1 MIKPDF
7 ANISNAD
14 YVDDLYRKYLAD
26 PTSVSD
32 DWRIFFAGFELA
44 GSGSPGR
51 TNSAPAAG
59 VAAMPAAASPA
70 PAPPPPSS
78 AAGPSRVESIEEARK
93 AARRSPAALA
103 NLGIVDLVHAYRE
116 AGHLIAD
123 LDPLGDNQTSH
134 PLLELS
140 QFGLSDADLSRAVE
154 IPGFKAKPVARV
166 GELIDHLRATYCGTV
181 AVEYMYIQNKEQRDW
196 IQERIEPSC
205 NRPALTP
212 EERIEILDQVL
223 RANMFEQF
231 LHKKYVGAKRFSLEG
246 GDTLIPLLHQIV
258 EESGRLGTREVV
270 MGMPHRGRL
279 NVLAHTLGK
288 PYEMILSEFEGNF
301 LADSV
306 QGDGDV
312 KYHLGYSR
320 DHRTRY
326 GTDIHLSLLFNPS
339 HLEAI
344 NPIAEGIVAGKQH
357 YLGDTDC
364 SMVLPLLMHG
374 DAAFMGQGIV
384 METLSLSELAH
395 FRTGGTIHLIVN
407 NQIGFTTS
415 PRDYRFTRY
424 PTELAKLI
432 SALALHANGDDPE
445 AVVQVGR
452 IAAEFRSRF
461 HEDVL
466 VDLVCYRR
474 HGHNELD
481 DPTFTQPLMYQKI
494 SQLPPVSRLY
504 ADRLVREGVL
514 DEKGVAD
521 VAGRIDEELN
531 KALDYARDFMPKQ
544 QVFSF
549 GGVWKGMSWAGDDWA
564 ANTRVAADVL
574 RGLAK
579 DVTVLPEG
587 FTAHP
592 KVQRL
597 YADRQQMVEAGTN
610 IDWGCGEMLALG
622 TLLIEGTTV
631 RLSGQDS
638 SRGTFSHRQAALY
651 DMQSGQR
658 FVPLDHVRE
667 DQGRFFLI
675 DSNLSEQGV
684 LGFEYGFASAD
695 PRNLVIWEAQFGDFA
710 NGAQIIIDQF
720 IASAESKWQRTN
732 GITLLLPHGYEGQG
746 PEHSSARLER
756 FLNLCAEQNMQ
767 VCNLTSPAQLF
778 HVLRRQVR
786 RNFRK
791 PLVIMSPKSMLRNK
805 LCVSTIEEFSEMD
818 FRLVLDEVED
828 IDRDHVRRVLL
839 CSGKVYYDLVAARS
853 DRNIHDVAI
862 VRIEQLY
869 PFPLAEIR
877 DILSRYPA
885 TAEVDWVQEEPKNM
899 GAWRFVYDR
908 NHMIFDDQRMLYYV
922 GREAAASPATGSYKK
937 HQAELMQL
945 LDMAFRPSKTSS
957 VSWVS
962 HAG

>member
-14 YVDDLYRKYLAD
+14 YVDDLYRKFLAD
-26 PTSVSD
+26 PSSVSD

-44 GSGSPGR
+44 SGAAPGKVAAP
-51 TNSAPAAG
+51 APAA
-59 VAAMPAAASPA
+59 
-70 PAPPPPSS
+70 APP
-78 AAGPSRVESIEEARK
+78 RVETVEDTRK
-93 AARRSPAALA
+93 AARRSPASQSTV
-103 NLGIVDLVHAYRE
+103 GIVDLVHSYRE
-116 AGHLIAD
+116 LGHLVAD
-123 LDPLGDNQTSH
+123 LDPLGENQTSH

-140 QFGLSDADLSRAVE
+140 QFGLSEADLSRAVE

-166 GELIDHLRATYCGTV
+166 GELIDHLKATYCGTV
-181 AVEYMYIQNKEQRDW
+181 AVEYMYIQNKEQREW

-205 NRPALTP
+205 NRPGLSPA
-212 EERIEILDQVL
+212 ERIDILDQLL

-246 GDTLIPLLHQIV
+246 AETLVPLLHQIV

-279 NVLAHTLGK
+279 NVLAHILGK

-320 DHRTRY
+320 DHRTTS
-326 GTDIHLSLLFNPS
+326 GSDIHLSLLFNPS

-344 NPIAEGIVAGKQH
+344 NPVAEGIVASKQH
-357 YLGDTDC
+357 YLADSSC
-364 SMVLPLLMHG
+364 SLVLPLLMHG
-374 DAAFMGQGIV
+374 DAAFMGQGLV
-384 METLSLSELAH
+384 METLGLSELAG

-415 PRDYRFTRY
+415 PKDYRFTRY
-424 PTELAKLI
+424 PTEVAKLI
-432 SALALHANGDDPE
+432 SALTIHANGDDPE
-445 AVVQVGR
+445 AVVQAGR

-481 DPTFTQPLMYQKI
+481 DPTFTQPLMYKKI
-494 SQLPPVSRLY
+494 SKLPPVSRLY
-504 ADRLVREGVL
+504 AERLVRDGVL
-514 DEKGVAD
+514 DEAGVAEITE
-521 VAGRIDEELN
+521 RIDDELN
-531 KALDYARDFMPKQ
+531 KALDYARDYMPKQ

-549 GGVWKGMSWAGDDWA
+549 GGVWKGMTWAGDDWTA
-564 ANTRVAADVL
+564 ATRVSGDML
-574 RGLAK
+574 RKIART
-579 DVTVLPEG
+579 VTELPDG
-587 FTAHP
+587 FTPHP
-592 KVQRL
+592 KVKRL
-597 YADRQQMVEAGTN
+597 YADRAQMVEAGTN
-610 IDWGCGEMLALG
+610 IDWGCGEMLAFG
-622 TLLIEGTTV
+622 TLLLEGTCV
-631 RLSGQDS
+631 RLSGQDTG
-638 SRGTFSHRQAALY
+638 RGTFSHRQAALH
-651 DMQSGQR
+651 DMENGQR
-658 FVPLDHVRE
+658 LVPLDRMSD
-667 DQGRFFLI
+667 DQGRFYLI
-675 DSNLSEQGV
+675 DSNLSEAGV
-684 LGFEYGFASAD
+684 LGFEYGFSSAD

-710 NGAQIIIDQF
+710 NGAQVIIDQF

-778 HVLRRQVR
+778 HALRRQVR
-786 RNFRK
+786 RTFRK

-805 LCVSTIEEFSEMD
+805 LCVSSIEEFTDMN
-818 FRLVLDEVED
+818 FRLVLDEVGD
-828 IDRDHVRRVLL
+828 IERKHVRRVLL
-839 CSGKVYYDLVAARS
+839 CSGKVYYDLVAERTE
-853 DRNIHDVAI
+853 RNIHDVAI

-869 PFPLAEIR
+869 PFPLAEVR
-877 DILSRYPA
+877 EVLSGYPA
-885 TAEVDWVQEEPKNM
+885 DAEVDWVQEEPKNM
-899 GAWRFVYDR
+899 GGWRFIFDR
-908 NHMIFDDQRMLYYV
+908 NHMIFNDQRMLYYV

-937 HQAELMQL
+937 HNAELRQI
-945 LDMAFRPSKTSS
+945 LDNAFRPSRAQS

-962 HAG
+962 HAD

>member
-1 MIKPDF
+1 MSKPDF

-14 YVDDLYRKYLAD
+14 YVDALYRKYLAD
-26 PTSVSD
+26 PSSVGE
-32 DWRIFFAGFELA
+32 DWRLFFAGFDLA
-44 GSGSPGR
+44 GGSPAAAQA
-51 TNSAPAAG
+51 APAAEET
-59 VAAMPAAASPA
+59 PR
-70 PAPPPPSS
+70 
-78 AAGPSRVESIEEARK
+78 PSRRG
-93 AARRSPAALA
+93 AATLA
-103 NLGIVDLVHAYRE
+103 TASVLDLIHSYRE
-116 AGHLIAD
+116 LGHLIAD
-123 LDPLGDNQTSH
+123 LDPLGQNQPSH

-140 QFGLSDADLSRAVE
+140 QFGLSEADLSRAVE
-154 IPGFKAKPVARV
+154 VPGFKAKPVVRI
-166 GELIDHLRATYCGTV
+166 GELIEHLRATYCGTV
-181 AVEYMYIQNKEQRDW
+181 AIEYMYFQSKERREW

-205 NRPALTP
+205 NRPGLSEA
-212 EERIEILDQVL
+212 ERIEILDQLL

-246 GDTLIPLLHQIV
+246 AESLVPLTHQIV
-258 EESGRLGTREVV
+258 EESGRLGAREVV

-279 NVLAHTLGK
+279 NVLAHILGK
-288 PYEMILSEFEGNF
+288 PYEMIFSEFEGNF
-301 LADSV
+301 LAESV

-320 DHRTRY
+320 DHRTRS
-326 GTDIHLSLLFNPS
+326 GSDIHLSLLFNPS

-344 NPIAEGIVAGKQH
+344 NPVAEGIVAGKQH
-357 YLGDTDC
+357 YLADSDC

-384 METLSLSELAH
+384 METLGLSELDA

-415 PRDYRFTRY
+415 PKDYRFTRY
-424 PTELAKLI
+424 PTEVAKLI
-432 SALALHANGDDPE
+432 SALTLHANGDDPE

-461 HEDVL
+461 REDVL

-481 DPTFTQPLMYQKI
+481 DPTFTQPLMYRKI
-494 SQLPPVSRLY
+494 ASMPPVSRVY

-514 DEKGVAD
+514 DERGVSD
-521 VAGRIDEELN
+521 IVERIDTEFN

-549 GGVWKGMSWAGDDWA
+549 GGVWKGITWAGEDWSA
-564 ANTRVAADVL
+564 TTRVSADLL
-574 RGLAK
+574 REVAR
-579 DVTVLPEG
+579 TVAVKPDG
-587 FTAHP
+587 FTPHP
-592 KVQRL
+592 KIAKL
-597 YADRQQMVEAGTN
+597 YTERTHMVFSGAG

-622 TLLIEGTTV
+622 TLLLEGTCV

-638 SRGTFSHRQAALY
+638 GRGTFSHRQAELH
-651 DMQSGQR
+651 DMENGSIW
-658 FVPLDHVRE
+658 VPLDHMSAE
-667 DQGRFFLI
+667 QSRFYLI
-675 DSNLSEQGV
+675 DSNLSEAGV

-695 PRNLVIWEAQFGDFA
+695 PRNLVVWEAQFGDFA

-732 GITLLLPHGYEGQG
+732 GIVLLLPHGYEGQG
-746 PEHSSARLER
+746 PEHSSGRLER
-756 FLNLCAEQNMQ
+756 FLTLCAEQNIQ

-778 HVLRRQVR
+778 HVLRRQVK

-791 PLVIMSPKSMLRNK
+791 PLVIMSPKSMLRNR
-805 LCVSTIEEFSEMD
+805 LCVSTIEDFTDVD
-818 FRLVLDEVED
+818 FRLVLDETGD
-828 IDRDHVRRVLL
+828 IDREHVRRVLL
-839 CSGKVYYDLVAARS
+839 CSGKVYYDLVADRTE
-853 DRNIHDVAI
+853 RNIHDVAI
-862 VRIEQLY
+862 VRVEQLY

-877 DILSRYPA
+877 EVLSRYPA
-885 TAEVDWVQEEPKNM
+885 TTEVDWVQEEPKNM
-899 GAWRFVYDR
+899 GAWRFIFDR

-937 HQAELMQL
+937 HQAELRQM
-945 LDMAFRPSKTSS
+945 LDNAFRPSRAQS

>member
-1 MIKPDF
+1 MNKPDF

-14 YVDDLYRKYLAD
+14 YVDTLYRKYLAD
-26 PTSVSD
+26 PASVGD
-32 DWRIFFAGFELA
+32 DWRIFFAGFDLA
-44 GSGSPGR
+44 SGSAPR
-51 TNSAPAAG
+51 TAAEPP
-59 VAAMPAAASPA
+59 VAAAAAASPR
-70 PAPPPPSS
+70 PESVEDLRKTSRRSSS
-78 AAGPSRVESIEEARK
+78 APSAG
-93 AARRSPAALA
+93 
-103 NLGIVDLVHAYRE
+103 GIYDLIHSYRE
-116 AGHLIAD
+116 LGHLVAN
-123 LDPLGDNQTSH
+123 LDPLGDNQTTH

-140 QFGLSDADLSRAVE
+140 QFGLADADLARALE
-154 IPGFKAKPVARV
+154 IPSFKAKPVARV
-166 GELIDHLRATYCGTV
+166 GELIDHLRATYCGNV
-181 AVEYMYIQNKEQRDW
+181 AVEYMYLQNKERREW
-196 IQERIEPSC
+196 IQERIEPTC
-205 NRPALTP
+205 NRPLLQPA
-212 EERIEILDQVL
+212 ERVEILEQVL

-246 GDTLIPLLHQIV
+246 SESLIPLLHQIV
-258 EESGRLGTREVV
+258 EESSRLGTREVV

-279 NVLAHTLGK
+279 NVLAHVLGK

-320 DHRTRY
+320 DHRSRY
-326 GTDIHLSLLFNPS
+326 GSDIHLSLLFNPS

-357 YLGDTDC
+357 YLADKDC

-374 DAAFMGQGIV
+374 DAAFMGQGLV
-384 METLSLSELAH
+384 METLGLSELDA

-415 PRDYRFTRY
+415 PKDYRFTRY
-424 PTELAKLI
+424 PTEVAKLI
-432 SALALHANGDDPE
+432 SAPTLHANGDDPE
-445 AVVQVGR
+445 AVVQAGR

-466 VDLVCYRR
+466 IDLVCYRR

-481 DPTFTQPLMYQKI
+481 DPTFTQPLMYKKI
-494 SQLPPVSRLY
+494 AAMPPVSRLY

-514 DEKGVAD
+514 HKDGVGEIIEA
-521 VAGRIDEELN
+521 IDSELN
-531 KALDYARDFMPKQ
+531 GALDYARDFMPKQ

-549 GGVWKGMSWAGDDWA
+549 GGVWKGMTWAGDDWTA
-564 ANTRVAADVL
+564 ATRVDAGVL
-574 RGLAK
+574 RRVARS
-579 DVTVLPEG
+579 VAQLPKG

-592 KVQRL
+592 KVEKL
-597 YADRQQMVEAGTN
+597 YAERAQMVDSGGG
-610 IDWGCGEMLALG
+610 IDWGCGEMLAIG
-622 TLLIEGTTV
+622 TLLLEGTSV

-638 SRGTFSHRQAALY
+638 GRGTFSHRQAALH
-651 DMQSGQR
+651 DMTSGQR
-658 FVPLDHVRE
+658 LVPLDRMTGQ
-667 DQGRFFLI
+667 QGRLYLI
-675 DSNLSEQGV
+675 DSNLSEAGV

-710 NGAQIIIDQF
+710 NGAQVIIDQF

-732 GITLLLPHGYEGQG
+732 GIVLLLPHGYEGQG

-767 VCNLTSPAQLF
+767 VCNLTRPAQLF
-778 HVLRRQVR
+778 HALRRQVR
-786 RNFRK
+786 RSFRK

-805 LCVSTIEEFSEMD
+805 LCVSSLDEFTDID
-818 FRLVLDEVED
+818 FRPVLDEVED

-839 CSGKVYYDLVAARS
+839 CSGKVYYDLVSGRTE
-853 DRNIHDVAI
+853 RNIHDVAV

-869 PFPLAEIR
+869 PFPLAEVR
-877 DILSRYPA
+877 EVLSHYPA
-885 TAEVDWVQEEPKNM
+885 DAEVDWVQEEPRNM
-899 GAWRFVYDR
+899 GAWRFMFDR
-908 NHMIFDDQRMLYYV
+908 NHTIFDDKDPRVLYYV

-937 HQAELMQL
+937 HNAELRQL
-945 LDMAFRPSKTSS
+945 LDNAFRPSRASS

>member
-14 YVDDLYRKYLAD
+14 FVDDLYRRYKAD
-26 PTSVSD
+26 PASVGD
-32 DWRIFFAGFELA
+32 DWRIFFAGFDLA
-44 GSGSPGR
+44 ASGA
-51 TNSAPAAG
+51 APAASTT
-59 VAAMPAAASPA
+59 PSA
-70 PAPPPPSS
+70 P
-78 AAGPSRVESIEEARK
+78 RVESLEEARK
-93 AARRSPAALA
+93 ATRRSSSAGPTV
-103 NLGIVDLVHAYRE
+103 GVFDLIHSYRE
-116 AGHLIAD
+116 LGHLVAN
-123 LDPLGDNQTSH
+123 LDPLGHNQTSH

-140 QFGLSDADLSRAVE
+140 QFGLGEGDLSRAVE
-154 IPGFKAKPVARV
+154 IPAFKAKPVARI
-166 GELIDHLRATYCGTV
+166 GELIDHLRATYSGNV
-181 AVEYMYIQNKEQRDW
+181 AVEYMFIQSKEQREW

-205 NRPALTP
+205 NRPGLVAA
-212 EERIEILDQVL
+212 ERIEILEQLL

-246 GDTLIPLLHQIV
+246 GETLIPLLHQIV

-279 NVLAHTLGK
+279 NVLAHILGK
-288 PYEMILSEFEGNF
+288 PYEMVFSEFEGNF
-301 LADSV
+301 LADSI

-320 DHRTRY
+320 DHRTKS
-326 GTDIHLSLLFNPS
+326 GSDIHLSLLFNPS

-344 NPIAEGIVAGKQH
+344 NPVAEGIVAAKQH
-357 YLGDTDC
+357 YLNDT
-364 SMVLPLLMHG
+364 SRGLVLPLLMHG
-374 DAAFMGQGIV
+374 DAAFMGQGLV
-384 METLSLSELAH
+384 METLGLSELEA

-415 PRDYRFTRY
+415 PKDYRFTRY
-424 PTELAKLI
+424 PTEVAKLI
-432 SALALHANGDDPE
+432 SAPTIHANGDDPE
-445 AVVQVGR
+445 AVVQAGR

-466 VDLVCYRR
+466 IDLVCYRR

-481 DPTFTQPLMYQKI
+481 DPTFTQPVMYRQIAKM
-494 SQLPPVSRLY
+494 PPVSRLY

-514 DEKGVAD
+514 SEAGVAEM
-521 VAGRIDEELN
+521 VESIDTEFN

-549 GGVWKGMSWAGDDWA
+549 GGVWKGMTWAGDDWSA
-564 ANTRVAADVL
+564 ATRVRPELL
-574 RGLAK
+574 RKVARA
-579 DVTVLPEG
+579 VTEWPSD
-587 FTAHP
+587 FKPHP

-597 YADRQQMVEAGTN
+597 YADRLQMVEDGNA

-622 TLLIEGTTV
+622 TLLLEGTCV

-638 SRGTFSHRQAALY
+638 GRGTFSHRQAALH
-651 DMQSGQR
+651 DMDTDQR
-658 FVPLDHVRE
+658 MVPLDRMSPE
-667 DQGRFFLI
+667 QGRFYLI
-675 DSNLSEQGV
+675 DSNLSEAGV

-710 NGAQIIIDQF
+710 NGAQVIIDQF

-732 GITLLLPHGYEGQG
+732 GLVMLLPHGYEGQG

-767 VCNLTSPAQLF
+767 VCNLTRPAQLF
-778 HVLRRQVR
+778 HALRRQVK

-791 PLVIMSPKSMLRNK
+791 PLVIMSPKSMLRHK
-805 LCVSTIEEFSEMD
+805 LCVSSIEEFTD
-818 FRLVLDEVED
+818 QNFRAVLDEVGD
-828 IDRDHVRRVLL
+828 IDRKHVRRVLL
-839 CSGKVYYDLVAARS
+839 CSGKVYYDLVSERTE
-853 DRNIHDVAI
+853 RNIHDVAI
-862 VRIEQLY
+862 VRVEQLY
-869 PFPLAEIR
+869 PFPLAEVR
-877 DILSRYPA
+877 EVLSRYQA
-885 TAEVDWVQEEPKNM
+885 DCEVDWVQEEPKNM
-899 GAWRFVYDR
+899 GAWRFVFDR

-937 HQAELMQL
+937 HQAELRQL
-945 LDMAFRPSKTSS
+945 LDMAFRPSRTQS